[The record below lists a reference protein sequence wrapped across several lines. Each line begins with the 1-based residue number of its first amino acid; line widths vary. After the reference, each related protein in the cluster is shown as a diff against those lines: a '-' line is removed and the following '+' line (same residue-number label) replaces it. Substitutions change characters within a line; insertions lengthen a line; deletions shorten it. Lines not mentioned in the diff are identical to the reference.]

1 MRIADCP
8 DDRDQAGD
16 PHPFTAQ
23 VLGVVFGV
31 APKVRDGFSLLPRQR
46 PGEGGGARAGAVTLL
61 SSLLLL
67 MGRGLSP
74 EPRFPLCKVD
84 RWGW

>member
-1 MRIADCP
+1 M
-8 DDRDQAGD
+8 GS
-16 PHPFTAQ
+16 HSFHGS
-23 VLGVVFGV
+23 VLG
-31 APKVRDGFSLLPRQR
+31 KEEE
-46 PGEGGGARAGAVTLL
+46 PGAGAVTLL

-67 MGRGLSP
+67 VGRGLSP

>member
-1 MRIADCP
+1 MTVTRPGTPTTSQRRSLEWCLELLL
-8 DDRDQAGD
+8 RSEMGS
-16 PHPFTAQ
+16 HSFHGS
-23 VLGVVFGV
+23 VLG
-31 APKVRDGFSLLPRQR
+31 KEEE
-46 PGEGGGARAGAVTLL
+46 PGAGAVTLL

-67 MGRGLSP
+67 VGRGLSP

>member
-46 PGEGGGARAGAVTLL
+46 PGEGGGARGWCCDPALFSAPSRGQGA
-61 SSLLLL
+61 
-67 MGRGLSP
+67 
-74 EPRFPLCKVD
+74 FP
-84 RWGW
+84 